1 MKNGAIVER
10 YSIGDRIPASSF
22 VQRAYISANTDD
34 APNGYT
40 SCFDISKT
48 ERVWTK
54 YANASARITFTVM
67 PQRYNGSKWVNGTAV
82 NVYDAYYA
90 HYGPTTCQ
98 VRENV
103 FVTMV
108 CTDVQGTWVGR
119 VFMLEDNTVTV
130 GDVME
135 ICSVFYGNTF
145 FPIVKVLKDGLFAI
159 LYPSSGGGTM
169 NSGSS
174 LRVFEATGTTLTLK
188 ATAAQFAAY
197 SGMGYME
204 VLDSGY
210 ILWHLSG
217 SNDTIYMILQFTGS
231 SISRPLGTS
240 TLKFPVPLD
249 YSFNVIA
256 GLKDD
261 QFVFVSGSGTQNMVL
276 CKRSGTSIVVISGY
290 TGQGNASGA
299 SLTLKNSTT
308 FTVGYSSAA
317 GIITYKEFKVDNG
330 VILDTETHGSV
341 SGTLSDI
348 KYTGNDVY
356 YIKPSTYPGMLI
368 SIPRLDKL
376 VKPAEDVIE
385 GITQTACTEDTVGKV
400 CILDKPETYS
410 VYGISNRMTQKIKD
424 DTIDEIRQEVNKNEP
439 NTETTGTGSPA

>member
-40 SCFDISKT
+40 SCYDISET

-54 YANASARITFTVM
+54 YVNASARITFTVM
-67 PQRYNGSKWVNGTAV
+67 PQRYNGSKWVDGTAV
-82 NVYDAYYA
+82 DVYDAYYA
-90 HYGPTTCQ
+90 YYGPMTCQ
-98 VRENV
+98 VCKNV

-108 CTDVQGTWVGR
+108 CTDVRGTWVGR
-119 VFMLEDNTVTV
+119 VFMLENNTVTV

-145 FPIVKVLKDGLFAI
+145 YPIVKVLKDGLFAI
-159 LYPSSGGGTM
+159 LYPASGGSTM

-174 LRVFEATGTTLTLK
+174 LRVFETTGTTLTLK

-197 SGMGYME
+197 TGMGYME
-204 VLDSGY
+204 VLDNGY
-210 ILWHLSG
+210 ILWRLSG
-217 SNDTIYMILQFTGS
+217 NNDIIYMILQFTGS
-231 SISRPLGTS
+231 SISIPSGTS
-240 TLKFPVPLD
+240 TLEFPVPLD
-249 YSFNVIA
+249 YSINVIA

-261 QFVFVSGSGTQNMVL
+261 QLVFVSGSKNMVL

-290 TGQGNASGA
+290 TGQGNAGGA

-308 FTVGYSSAA
+308 FTVGYSPAA
-317 GIITYKEFKVDNG
+317 GIITYKEFEVDNG

-341 SGTLSDI
+341 NGTLSDI
-348 KYTGNDVY
+348 RYTGNDVY

-400 CILDKPETYS
+400 CILDKAETYS

-424 DTIDEIRQEVNKNEP
+424 DTIDEIRQEVQNEL
-439 NTETTGTGSPA
+439 NTETTETGSPA

>member
-1 MKNGAIVER
+1 
-10 YSIGDRIPASSF
+10 
-22 VQRAYISANTDD
+22 
-34 APNGYT
+34 
-40 SCFDISKT
+40 
-48 ERVWTK
+48 
-54 YANASARITFTVM
+54 
-67 PQRYNGSKWVNGTAV
+67 
-82 NVYDAYYA
+82 
-90 HYGPTTCQ
+90 
-98 VRENV
+98 
-103 FVTMV
+103 
-108 CTDVQGTWVGR
+108 
-119 VFMLEDNTVTV
+119 
-130 GDVME
+130 
-135 ICSVFYGNTF
+135 
-145 FPIVKVLKDGLFAI
+145 
-159 LYPSSGGGTM
+159 M

-204 VLDSGY
+204 VLDNGY

-231 SISRPLGTS
+231 SISIPSGTS

-308 FTVGYSSAA
+308 FTVGYSPAA
-317 GIITYKEFKVDNG
+317 GIITYKEFEVDNG
-330 VILDTETHGSV
+330 VILDAEAHGSV
-341 SGTLSDI
+341 NGTLSDI
-348 KYTGNDVY
+348 RYTGNDVY

-385 GITQTACTEDTVGKV
+385 GITQTACTEDAAGKV

-410 VYGISNRMTQKIKD
+410 VYGISNRMTQKIRD
-424 DTIDEIRQEVNKNEP
+424 DTIDEIRQEVQKNL
-439 NTETTGTGSPA
+439 TQK